1 LGRIAEISR
10 CFLIVNRNCRWRHAN
25 RILYIQQQNSFQYP
39 RKLLGLF
46 CIFPPSIKTLPTP
59 SSSKSIP
66 LLQTPH
72 ITMPNHQ
79 HQPTNQHHSL
89 TQTLNTPPSPQPQP
103 NPSLPP
109 SLPPTTSSAGGISS
123 ITPEIICKPT
133 HPPTHL
139 LILWGDHLRVQ
150 ATLHSGSGFPF
161 PLPVTRYLDK
171 VHSSPRVNFLG
182 ANTLSWCSASSLFD

>member
-1 LGRIAEISR
+1 MIR
-10 CFLIVNRNCRWRHAN
+10 
-25 RILYIQQQNSFQYP
+25 QQKIFQHH

-66 LLQTPH
+66 LPQTPH

-89 TQTLNTPPSPQPQP
+89 TQTPHTPPPHNHSPI
-103 NPSLPP
+103 PP

-133 HPPTHL
+133 HL
-139 LILWGDHLRVQ
+139 LFLWGDHLRVQ
-150 ATLHSGSGFPF
+150 ATDASFWIRPPTWR
-161 PLPVTRYLDK
+161 PLSPCSTWYLDK
-171 VHSSPRVNFLG
+171 VHSSPRVNVLG
-182 ANTLSWCSASSLFD
+182 ANTLSWCSASSL